1 MQLISPFNMI
11 LFRRSP
17 VEGGYEGIYNLCVGV
32 GIKPVLSS
40 IGLFRCEVF
49 TSKDLNIVLYLGLF
63 YLLSEMLI
71 SVVSALRG
79 GGCFRGVA

>member
-1 MQLISPFNMI
+1 MI

-32 GIKPVLSS
+32 GIKPGPSS

-49 TSKDLNIVLYLGLF
+49 TSKDLNIVLYLGL
-63 YLLSEMLI
+63 YLPFIRDADLRCIGSE
-71 SVVSALRG
+71 RG
-79 GGCFRGVA
+79 WVL